1 MTVQIFIDLIPEFII
16 LFSMADTTKIIGIYK
31 FMTFALRC
39 FFFNSF
45 MHIDQFCN
53 QTVVLLMIL
62 VLCQI
67 SLLLAK
73 LKRYMIFICLNIEI
87 IYLFLFL
94 QFIFIFRKIQS
105 MYLVFY
111 CLLAYLC
118 CETCLFTTTS
128 VGCLHCLLKH
138 FSFCIFCNALISF

>member
-39 FFFNSF
+39 FFFMF
-45 MHIDQFCN
+45 
-53 QTVVLLMIL
+53 
-62 VLCQI
+62 
-67 SLLLAK
+67 
-73 LKRYMIFICLNIEI
+73 FICLNIEI